1 MAKCI
6 IAITKIGAVS
16 YIQGEV
22 MILQK
27 NQIEQPFMF
36 WLVRELFSTDRTV
49 EEELKPISNREFY
62 TWMGLLSAALLIYG
76 AVFRLF
82 AA

>member
-1 MAKCI
+1 
-6 IAITKIGAVS
+6 
-16 YIQGEV
+16 

-36 WLVRELFSTDRTV
+36 RLVRELFSTDRTV
-49 EEELKPISNREFY
+49 EEELKPIGNREFY